1 MARDMEMDMLIK
13 PVMDT
18 KAFDAGLK
26 RLQKM
31 AEKGVSGLSSRESAR
46 FESLASSLISSLV
59 ISGRATTATQGR
71 LQIQSALGKMSGQTA
86 SVLRGAQN
94 ISQIA
99 IQQGRVEKY
108 QPVSAASM
116 SRLKSENA
124 GIAAAWN
131 DTLTKYLSARDEPT
145 SADKESLSKS
155 LNDILA
161 AIKSTGKDQP
171 KVLKSIEKNA
181 KGMSKDIAGWS
192 VARRTGAATALGSF
206 FGNIKG
212 LLGPLLGGL
221 TLSKIIAEIRGSM
234 ARGENAITEQMIYG
248 ENRDQTLTR
257 TYANLYKMKEDI
269 VAEPLKKAIT
279 FSARRISGQLSQNE
293 IIGWARL
300 GLLPY
305 ISSGEAAAN
314 PRAFYSQIRKNLWSF
329 RGDEATLMSILQQI
343 GVSPELAKM
352 NAVQYSDKQIQD
364 ALALMEPVVLK
375 EKLGAMENIV
385 KGRHIRYGLQAFSA
399 AGANLISQGLDD
411 SATASNLQAL
421 NSAERNIFY
430 KWASPAQKAIMRGEN
445 LNLAQKVLGSSLV
458 SGPMRQNT
466 AGLWGAVERV
476 IITNNNQNTFNIDG
490 GDTEEVKDAILE
502 TYENMNL
509 MNLNNV
515 MGNKRTAQ

>member
-71 LQIQSALGKMSGQTA
+71 LQIQSALGKMSGQTS

-131 DTLTKYLSARDEPT
+131 DTLAKYLSARDEPT
-145 SADKESLSKS
+145 PADKENLSKS

-171 KVLKSIEKNA
+171 KLLKSIEKNA
-181 KGMSKDIAGWS
+181 KGMSKDISSWS
-192 VARRTGAATALGSF
+192 VARRTGTATALGSF

-212 LLGPLLGGL
+212 LIGPLLGGI
-221 TLSKIIAEIRGSM
+221 TLSKIIAEIRSSM
-234 ARGENAITEQMIYG
+234 VRGENAITEQMMYG
-248 ENRDQTLTR
+248 ENRDMALTR
-257 TYANLYKMKEDI
+257 AYANLYDLKEET
-269 VAEPLKKAIT
+269 VAQPLQRALTYKA
-279 FSARRISGQLSQNE
+279 RMISGQLSQNE
-293 IIGWARL
+293 VIGWSRL

-305 ISSGEAAAN
+305 ISSGEAATN
-314 PRAFYSQIRKNLWSF
+314 PRAFMELLRRRIRSF
-329 RGDEATLMSILQQI
+329 QGDEATLMSILQMAGI
-343 GVSPELAKM
+343 SPELAKM
-352 NAVQYSDKQIQD
+352 NAVNYTAADIQREISQY
-364 ALALMEPVVLK
+364 EPLVLK
-375 EKLGAMENIV
+375 EKLGGAEKIV
-385 KGRHIRYGLQAFSA
+385 SGRVVRRAREGFGA
-399 AGANLISQGLDD
+399 AGANLVSWSLGD
-411 SATASNLQAL
+411 SAVARSPQMLSDREREIAQQWNVFGSPEQKMKRAL
-421 NSAERNIFY
+421 L
-430 KWASPAQKAIMRGEN
+430 GE
-445 LNLAQKVLGSSLV
+445 SLY
-458 SGPMRQNT
+458 NT
-466 AGLWGAVERV
+466 VAN
-476 IITNNNQNTFNIDG
+476 ITNNNQNTFIING